1 MPPVFI
7 WLKFLR
13 CRNMEQTQM
22 RILLTGTTG
31 QVGRAL
37 FTPLASLGTVLS
49 INRNQ
54 LDLSR
59 PETIGEAFDYL
70 KPDLIINPAA
80 YTAVDRAED
89 DRQLAFRVNAD
100 APGAMAVWAA
110 RHNVPLVHF
119 STDYVFD
126 GSGAA
131 PWREDDVPAPL
142 SAYGA
147 SKLAGENAVQAAGGE
162 HLIVRTSW
170 VYSNHGQNFMLS
182 MVRLAEERK
191 ELRIVADQFGAPTS
205 SRLIADAVMKIL
217 NFSRTGAVCRFSPR
231 SDVINIASSGE
242 TSWHGF
248 ASAIIV
254 GLKDRGIDV
263 ETERVVPIGTD
274 DYPTKARRPQ
284 NSRLDS
290 SRLNEMFGI
299 KTLSWRE
306 ALDIELDELA
316 DLRGISIS
324 PIQPALVNSN
334 DERLTPVS

>member
-1 MPPVFI
+1 
-7 WLKFLR
+7 
-13 CRNMEQTQM
+13 M
-22 RILLTGTTG
+22 RILLTGATG

-37 FTPLASLGTVLS
+37 FAPLASLGTVLS
-49 INRNQ
+49 INRSQ

-59 PETIGEAFDYL
+59 PETIGEAFDHL
-70 KPDLIINPAA
+70 KPDLIVNPAA

-89 DRQLAFRVNAD
+89 ERLLAFRVNAD

-110 RHNVPLVHF
+110 RHSVPLLHF

-126 GSGAA
+126 GSGTA

-147 SKLAGENAVQAAGGE
+147 SKLAGENAVRAAGGE

-170 VYSNHGQNFMLS
+170 IYSNHGQNFMLT
-182 MVRLAEERK
+182 MARLADQRK

-205 SRLIADAVMKIL
+205 ARVIADAVVKIL
-217 NFSRTGAVCRFSPR
+217 NFTQAGPVCRFSTG
-231 SDVINIASSGE
+231 SNVVNIASSGE

-248 ASAIIV
+248 ASAIIA
-254 GLKDRGIDV
+254 GLKNRGINV
-263 ETERVVPIGTD
+263 ETERVVPIGAE

-284 NSRLDS
+284 NCRLDS
-290 SRLNEMFGI
+290 RRLNELFGI
-299 KTLSWRE
+299 KTLAWRE

-316 DLRGISIS
+316 EFRGISIS
-324 PIQPALVNSN
+324 PVQPALVNSN
-334 DERLTPVS
+334 DGRLTLLS